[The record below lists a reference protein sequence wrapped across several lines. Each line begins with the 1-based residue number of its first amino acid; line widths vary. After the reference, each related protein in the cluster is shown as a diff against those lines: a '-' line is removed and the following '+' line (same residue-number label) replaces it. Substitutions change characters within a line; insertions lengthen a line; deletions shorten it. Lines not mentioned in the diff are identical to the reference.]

1 MKKLFAAAL
10 ALIALLCASALCE
23 EEIYFASEEGG
34 VIERESAFYRT
45 RALIQELNVAYMDS
59 DTAYLAKGVQTK
71 FTVYA
76 TGGDGIYNYS
86 ISVYWREG
94 KEGAFYME
102 ASSGTMRSNSY
113 IFTPK
118 KNNGQYL
125 LLVRIVDSAG
135 SAIQWQSQVYES
147 AGQASVQK
155 VRSLA
160 NECVQ
165 KASTDYARALWLHD
179 WLIMNADYDYNYE
192 YYYPDGVLLHGTG
205 VCQSYALAYDML
217 LKMIGI
223 ETVYITGY
231 AGGGDHGWNLVK
243 LDGEWYH
250 VDCTWDDP
258 SPGSENHDYFCVPDD
273 IMMRDHSWNL
283 GAQIMPQCEKNDYMY
298 AIRSGAE
305 TCETQEDVIAILNE
319 SLLAAR
325 SYTEIWYMGANP
337 VFDFTSAVNTWYDQ
351 AHFPQEFLGF
361 RYTTGSTNLKMEFD
375 FGSGF
380 PDLTVP
386 ESMKIDLTDADM
398 EVGEEMRLLVLPLPS
413 SADVSALTWSSSN
426 PDCIQVDGGYVKA
439 IASGVSVI
447 TAEHPGGAASE
458 IILYVNSGRM
468 LTMPAFLSSIGEEA
482 FADNA
487 LIETVILQNGIDS
500 IGDRAF
506 MDCAMLKTIEIP
518 ESVTYIGNDV
528 FSGCERVVISCKYGS
543 AAHEYAENAG
553 IEYRLMSTE
562 P

>member
-10 ALIALLCASALCE
+10 ALIALLYAFALCE

-34 VIERESAFYRT
+34 VIERETAFYRT
-45 RALIQELNVAYMDS
+45 RALIEELNVAYVDS
-59 DTAYLAKGVQTK
+59 DTAYLSKDVQTK

-94 KEGAFYME
+94 QEGDFYLE

-135 SAIQWQSQVYES
+135 SSIQWQSQVYES

-155 VRSLA
+155 ARSLA

-165 KASTDYARALWLHD
+165 KATTDYARALWLHD
-179 WLIMNADYDYNYE
+179 WLIMNADYDHNLK

-217 LKMIGI
+217 LRMVGI
-223 ETVYITGY
+223 ETVYITGN
-231 AGGGDHGWNLVK
+231 AGGGGHGWNLVK

-258 SPGSENHDYFCVPDD
+258 SPGSERHDYFCVPDD

-283 GAQIMPQCEKNDYMY
+283 DAQIMPRCEKNDYML

-305 TCETQEDVIAILNE
+305 TCETREDVIAILNE

-325 SYTEIWYMGANP
+325 SYTEIWYMGANS
-337 VFDFTSAVNTWYDQ
+337 VFDFSNAVDIWYDQ
-351 AHFPQEFLGF
+351 AYFPQEFLGF
-361 RYTTGSTNLKMEFD
+361 RPTIGSTNLKMEFD
-375 FGSGF
+375 FGSGY

-386 ESMKIDLTDADM
+386 ASMKIDMTDTDM
-398 EVGEEMRLLVLPLPS
+398 EVGEGMRLLVLPLPS
-413 SADVSALTWSSSN
+413 SADVSELTWSSSN
-426 PDCIQVDGGYVKA
+426 PDCVQVDSGYVKA
-439 IASGVSVI
+439 VAPGVSVI
-447 TAEHPGGAASE
+447 TAEHPGGAAGE

-468 LTMPAFLSSIGEEA
+468 LSMPASISSIGEEA

-506 MDCAMLKTIEIP
+506 MDCTMLKSIEIP

-528 FSGCERVVISCKYGS
+528 FSGCERVVISCKYGTT
-543 AAHEYAENAG
+543 AHEYAENAG
-553 IEYRLMSTE
+553 IEYRLVSTE